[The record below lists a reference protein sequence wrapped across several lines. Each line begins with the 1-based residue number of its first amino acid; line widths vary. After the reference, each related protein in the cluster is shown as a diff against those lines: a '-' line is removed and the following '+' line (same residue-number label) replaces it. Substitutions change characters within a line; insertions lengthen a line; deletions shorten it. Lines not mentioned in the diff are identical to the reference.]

1 MAESKPIQSEEL
13 IEKGIFTDAKK
24 EAKELNTAIEVLT
37 ISFSELVKIQ
47 KDGLANIKK
56 IGGATDAKSLKATQ
70 EELNKVTEARKK
82 AQEVDKVRLEFT
94 KKFEAQRKKEFE
106 DFQKQKKNS
115 DEYIKAQAVQALTD
129 KARIARLKA
138 TAILENQQIG
148 LEQKLLA
155 TNTLLRLDRAALV
168 RTDINYGEQLKR
180 INSELDANNEL
191 IKNNSDKQKQ
201 QSLNVGN
208 YSESVQD
215 ALEKT
220 GLFGGVIG
228 KVTQFVELYEASI
241 IAINGAQKA
250 NTVATEVN
258 AEAHIAN
265 SAAIKTEE
273 AATQK
278 LSLAKRAFNAITSPA
293 GIAIAVGAAIL
304 ALTKY
309 IAGINKAFGDFFDLI
324 GAKLQDLVA
333 TGNEFEK
340 LKILT
345 IAYRDSINRL
355 NQELQILQDN
365 EGDLLARYNDSTLAL
380 GIRKKALQDYN
391 KAAIE
396 AKEKAVEIA
405 QQELDIANQEVKAQE
420 SLIGAGKGQ
429 ADAEYYTKQSEA
441 IQKLY
446 DANDKLNDFKN
457 IEIPKMNRQTFDE
470 EIINDIEL
478 IRSKKLGADSQ
489 IETLRTQINDENTLL
504 AERRKALEDFTKA
517 QKAAQV
523 EETKLLEK
531 FGLKKAEIDDLIATK
546 DAVALAKKI
555 KALENLRLNE
565 AEQAELAKVVLEVQK
580 AELERTAFK
589 NKLDEK
595 AIANQKE
602 LARLTLE
609 LNKAKIEG
617 AAFAREQE
625 LKEKQLDRQ
634 KKKDESLS
642 SLFLFSR
649 KKQKQSEAAFDTE
662 LESAKQLGDAKQKIL
677 DEQYL
682 SERKAIQDQI
692 DAKTKEEAIGLAEI
706 KLLNEK
712 YTNDKLK
719 LDIESAEREK
729 KIEDDKE
736 ETARQRRVK
745 RTTDTLENINKVTA
759 AFEQELDKRNAL
771 ESKQADR
778 AISKQESTID
788 KQRNL
793 AERGLSNTLA
803 FEEQKREEM
812 ELANRDREERNA
824 RIQEALQL
832 AQTFNAFLQA
842 ALKQTPA
849 PTGVQAITQATTNTF
864 LAKGIAKG
872 LVQFA
877 ADGNNMIEGAGT
889 TTSDSIPF
897 MLSKKEAVVKAS
909 ENIKHNDAVVDL
921 NAGVFGKKWM
931 PIADLDSAERKSTAQ
946 NIAGN
951 LAIQNNNEIK
961 QLLTDIKNKPVQMVD
976 VDGLNRLV
984 ETVVKDSVKHVT
996 THVKTRMRV

>member
-1 MAESKPIQSEEL
+1 MGKP
-13 IEKGIFTDAKK
+13 T
-24 EAKELNTAIEVLT
+24 
-37 ISFSELVKIQ
+37 
-47 KDGLANIKK
+47 
-56 IGGATDAKSLKATQ
+56 
-70 EELNKVTEARKK
+70 
-82 AQEVDKVRLEFT
+82 
-94 KKFEAQRKKEFE
+94 
-106 DFQKQKKNS
+106 
-115 DEYIKAQAVQALTD
+115 
-129 KARIARLKA
+129 
-138 TAILENQQIG
+138 
-148 LEQKLLA
+148 
-155 TNTLLRLDRAALV
+155 
-168 RTDINYGEQLKR
+168 
-180 INSELDANNEL
+180 
-191 IKNNSDKQKQ
+191 
-201 QSLNVGN
+201 
-208 YSESVQD
+208 
-215 ALEKT
+215 
-220 GLFGGVIG
+220 
-228 KVTQFVELYEASI
+228 
-241 IAINGAQKA
+241 
-250 NTVATEVN
+250 
-258 AEAHIAN
+258 
-265 SAAIKTEE
+265 
-273 AATQK
+273 
-278 LSLAKRAFNAITSPA
+278 
-293 GIAIAVGAAIL
+293 
-304 ALTKY
+304 
-309 IAGINKAFGDFFDLI
+309 FFFLMI
-324 GAKLQDLVA
+324 
-333 TGNEFEK
+333 
-340 LKILT
+340 
-345 IAYRDSINRL
+345 RRPP
-355 NQELQILQDN
+355 
-365 EGDLLARYNDSTLAL
+365 RSTLFP
-380 GIRKKALQDYN
+380 
-391 KAAIE
+391 
-396 AKEKAVEIA
+396 
-405 QQELDIANQEVKAQE
+405 
-420 SLIGAGKGQ
+420 
-429 ADAEYYTKQSEA
+429 YTT
-441 IQKLY
+441 L
-446 DANDKLNDFKN
+446 F
-457 IEIPKMNRQTFDE
+457 
-470 EIINDIEL
+470 
-478 IRSKKLGADSQ
+478 RS
-489 IETLRTQINDENTLL
+489 
-504 AERRKALEDFTKA
+504 
-517 QKAAQV
+517 
-523 EETKLLEK
+523 
-531 FGLKKAEIDDLIATK
+531 
-546 DAVALAKKI
+546 
-555 KALENLRLNE
+555 NE

-889 TTSDSIPF
+889 TTSDSIQIGR
-897 MLSKKEAVVKAS
+897 AS
-909 ENIKHNDAVVDL
+909 CR
-921 NAGVFGKKWM
+921 
-931 PIADLDSAERKSTAQ
+931 ER
-946 NIAGN
+946 
-951 LAIQNNNEIK
+951 
-961 QLLTDIKNKPVQMVD
+961 V
-976 VDGLNRLV
+976 
-984 ETVVKDSVKHVT
+984 
-996 THVKTRMRV
+996 

>member
-1 MAESKPIQSEEL
+1 MAESDVIKSEQL

-24 EAKELNTAIEVLT
+24 EAKELNTAIEALT
-37 ISFSELVKIQ
+37 LSFSELVKIQ

-94 KKFEAQRKKEFE
+94 KKFEAQRKKEFD

-115 DEYIKAQAVQALTD
+115 DEYIKAQAIQALTD

-180 INSELDANNEL
+180 INAELDANNEL

-241 IAINGAQKA
+241 VVLTGAEKA

-258 AEAHIAN
+258 AEAHVAN
-265 SAAIKTEE
+265 TAAIKTEE

-293 GIAIAVGAAIL
+293 GIAIAAGAAIF

-309 IAGINKAFGDFFDLI
+309 IAGINKAFSDFFGLL

-333 TGNEFEK
+333 TGSEFEK

-365 EGDLLARYNDSTLAL
+365 EGDLLAVYNDSTLAL
-380 GIRKKALQDYN
+380 GIRKKALQDYTI
-391 KAAIE
+391 AAIE

-429 ADAEYYTKQSEA
+429 ADAEFYTKQSEA

-504 AERRKALEDFTKA
+504 AERRKALDDFTKA
-517 QKAAQV
+517 QQQAQD

-555 KALENLRLNE
+555 KALENIRLNE

-580 AELERTAFK
+580 SELERKALG

-595 AIANQKE
+595 EIANKKE
-602 LARLTLE
+602 LLRLTDE
-609 LNKAKIEG
+609 LNQVQLQRKVDES
-617 AAFAREQE
+617 EQA
-625 LKEKQLDRQ
+625 LKEQQLKTQQRQ
-634 KKKDESLS
+634 DESLAS
-642 SLFLFSR
+642 FNLFSR
-649 KKQKQSEAAFDTE
+649 KKQKIAENQIEKEVE
-662 LESAKQLGDAKQKIL
+662 LEKQLLADQQAALTAKNKKELDDIQAQMDAG
-677 DEQYL
+677 
-682 SERKAIQDQI
+682 
-692 DAKTKEEAIGLAEI
+692 TKEIEIGLAER
-706 KLLNEK
+706 KLVEEK
-712 YTNDKLK
+712 NRTEQDRITAKSTELVKKAEEEKAKYQKKLTR
-719 LDIESAEREK
+719 ER
-729 KIEDDKE
+729 
-736 ETARQRRVK
+736 TV
-745 RTTDTLENINKVTA
+745 DTLKNINEVTA

-812 ELANRDREERNA
+812 ELANREREERNA
-824 RIQEALQL
+824 RVQEALQL

-897 MLSKKEAVVKAS
+897 MLSKKEAVVKAR

-931 PIADLDSAERKSTAQ
+931 PIADLDEVKQKSTAQ
-946 NIAGN
+946 NIASS

-961 QLLTDIKNKPVQMVD
+961 QLLADIKNKPVQMVN
-976 VDGLNRLV
+976 VDQLGQLV
-984 ETVVKDSVKHVT
+984 ETVYKEGVKKVT
-996 THVKTRMRV
+996 THAKSRPRV

>member
-1 MAESKPIQSEEL
+1 MAESKPIQSEDL
-13 IEKGIFTDAKK
+13 IEKNIFADAKT
-24 EAKELNTAIEVLT
+24 EAKELNTAIGILT
-37 ISFSELVKIQ
+37 KSMEELLKVQ
-47 KDGLANIKK
+47 KEGLDNIKK

-94 KKFEAQRKKEFE
+94 KKFEAQRKKEFD

-115 DEYIKAQAVQALTD
+115 DEYIKAQAIQALTD

-228 KVTQFVELYEASI
+228 KVTQFVELNE
-241 IAINGAQKA
+241 KA
-250 NTVATEVN
+250 LFALKIRQAESTLATTGDT
-258 AEAHIAN
+258 EAHAANIA
-265 SAAIKTEE
+265 ALKAEE

-293 GIAIAVGAAIL
+293 GIAIAAGAAIF

-309 IAGINKAFGDFFDLI
+309 IAGINKAFSDFFGLL

-333 TGNEFEK
+333 TGSEFEK

-365 EGDLLARYNDSTLAL
+365 EGDLLSVYNDSTLAL
-380 GIRKKALQDYN
+380 GIRKKALQDYT

-504 AERRKALEDFTKA
+504 AERRKALDDFTKA
-517 QKAAQV
+517 QKAAQE

-555 KALENLRLNE
+555 KALEDSRLNE

-580 AELERTAFK
+580 AELERKAFK

-677 DEQYL
+677 DDQYL
-682 SERKAIQDQI
+682 AERKAIQDQI
-692 DAKTKEEAIGLAEI
+692 DAKTKEESIGLAEI

-759 AFEQELDKRNAL
+759 AFEQELDKRNAIQD
-771 ESKQADR
+771 KQADR

-824 RIQEALQL
+824 RVQEALQL
-832 AQTFNAFLQA
+832 AQTFNSFLQA

-877 ADGNNMIEGAGT
+877 SDGNNMIEGVGT

-921 NAGVFGKKWM
+921 NAGVFGRKWM
-931 PIADLDSAERKSTAQ
+931 PVADLDEVKQKSTAQ
-946 NIAGN
+946 NIAQS

-961 QLLTDIKNKPVQMVD
+961 QLLTDIKNKPVQMVN
-976 VDGLNRLV
+976 VDQLGQLV
-984 ETVVKDSVKHVT
+984 ETVYKEGVKKVT
-996 THVKTRMRV
+996 TYAKSRPRV

>member
-1 MAESKPIQSEEL
+1 M
-13 IEKGIFTDAKK
+13 
-24 EAKELNTAIEVLT
+24 
-37 ISFSELVKIQ
+37 
-47 KDGLANIKK
+47 
-56 IGGATDAKSLKATQ
+56 
-70 EELNKVTEARKK
+70 
-82 AQEVDKVRLEFT
+82 
-94 KKFEAQRKKEFE
+94 
-106 DFQKQKKNS
+106 
-115 DEYIKAQAVQALTD
+115 
-129 KARIARLKA
+129 
-138 TAILENQQIG
+138 
-148 LEQKLLA
+148 
-155 TNTLLRLDRAALV
+155 
-168 RTDINYGEQLKR
+168 
-180 INSELDANNEL
+180 
-191 IKNNSDKQKQ
+191 
-201 QSLNVGN
+201 
-208 YSESVQD
+208 
-215 ALEKT
+215 
-220 GLFGGVIG
+220 
-228 KVTQFVELYEASI
+228 
-241 IAINGAQKA
+241 
-250 NTVATEVN
+250 
-258 AEAHIAN
+258 
-265 SAAIKTEE
+265 
-273 AATQK
+273 
-278 LSLAKRAFNAITSPA
+278 
-293 GIAIAVGAAIL
+293 
-304 ALTKY
+304 
-309 IAGINKAFGDFFDLI
+309 
-324 GAKLQDLVA
+324 
-333 TGNEFEK
+333 
-340 LKILT
+340 
-345 IAYRDSINRL
+345 
-355 NQELQILQDN
+355 
-365 EGDLLARYNDSTLAL
+365 
-380 GIRKKALQDYN
+380 
-391 KAAIE
+391 
-396 AKEKAVEIA
+396 
-405 QQELDIANQEVKAQE
+405 
-420 SLIGAGKGQ
+420 
-429 ADAEYYTKQSEA
+429 
-441 IQKLY
+441 
-446 DANDKLNDFKN
+446 
-457 IEIPKMNRQTFDE
+457 
-470 EIINDIEL
+470 
-478 IRSKKLGADSQ
+478 
-489 IETLRTQINDENTLL
+489 
-504 AERRKALEDFTKA
+504 
-517 QKAAQV
+517 
-523 EETKLLEK
+523 
-531 FGLKKAEIDDLIATK
+531 
-546 DAVALAKKI
+546 
-555 KALENLRLNE
+555 
-565 AEQAELAKVVLEVQK
+565 
-580 AELERTAFK
+580 
-589 NKLDEK
+589 
-595 AIANQKE
+595 
-602 LARLTLE
+602 TLE

-931 PIADLDSAERKSTAQ
+931 PIADLDSVERKSTAQ

>member
-1 MAESKPIQSEEL
+1 MAESDVIKSEQL

-24 EAKELNTAIEVLT
+24 EAKELNTAIEALT
-37 ISFSELVKIQ
+37 LSFSELVKIQ

-56 IGGATDAKSLKATQ
+56 IGGANDAKSLKATQ

-94 KKFEAQRKKEFE
+94 KKFEAQRKKELE

-115 DEYIKAQAVQALTD
+115 DEYIKAQAIQALTD

-180 INSELDANNEL
+180 INAELDANNEL

-241 IAINGAQKA
+241 VVLTGAEKA

-258 AEAHIAN
+258 AEAHVAN
-265 SAAIKTEE
+265 TAAIKTEE

-293 GIAIAVGAAIL
+293 GIAIAVGAAIF

-309 IAGINKAFGDFFDLI
+309 IAGINKAFSDFFGLL

-333 TGNEFEK
+333 TGSEFEK

-365 EGDLLARYNDSTLAL
+365 EGDLLSVYNDSTLAL
-380 GIRKKALQDYN
+380 GIRKKALQDYT

-504 AERRKALEDFTKA
+504 AERRKALDDFTKA
-517 QKAAQV
+517 QKAAQE

-555 KALENLRLNE
+555 KALEDSRLNE

-580 AELERTAFK
+580 AELERKALK

-595 AIANQKE
+595 EIANQKE

-609 LNKAKIEG
+609 LNKAKLEG

-625 LKEKQLDRQ
+625 LKEKELDRQ
-634 KKKDESLS
+634 NKKDESLS

-649 KKQKQSEAAFDTE
+649 KKQKLSEAAFDTE

-677 DEQYL
+677 DDQYL
-682 SERKAIQDQI
+682 AERKAIQDQI
-692 DAKTKEEAIGLAEI
+692 DAKTKEESIGLAEI

-759 AFEQELDKRNAL
+759 AFEQELDKRNAIQD
-771 ESKQADR
+771 KQADR

-824 RIQEALQL
+824 RVQEALQL

-897 MLSKKEAVVKAS
+897 MLSKKEAVVKAR

-931 PIADLDSAERKSTAQ
+931 PIADLDEVKQKSTAQ
-946 NIAGN
+946 NIASS

-961 QLLTDIKNKPVQMVD
+961 QLLADIKNKPVQMVN
-976 VDGLNRLV
+976 VDQLGQLV
-984 ETVVKDSVKHVT
+984 ETVYKEGVKKVT
-996 THVKTRMRV
+996 THAKSRPRV

>member
-1 MAESKPIQSEEL
+1 MAESDIVRSSDV

-168 RTDINYGEQLKR
+168 RTDINYSEQLKR

-228 KVTQFVELYEASI
+228 KVTQFVELNE
-241 IAINGAQKA
+241 KA
-250 NTVATEVN
+250 LFALKIRQAESTLATTGDT
-258 AEAHIAN
+258 EAHAAN
-265 SAAIKTEE
+265 IAAIKAEE

-278 LSLAKRAFNAITSPA
+278 LSLAKRALNAITSPI
-293 GIAIAVGAAIL
+293 GIAIAAVA
-304 ALTKY
+304 ALTAAVLY
-309 IAGINKAFGDFFDLI
+309 LESINQRVADS
-324 GAKLQDLVA
+324 AARLVA
-333 TGNEFEK
+333 SFDDKRSRGEEFTK
-340 LKILT
+340 LLELQIK
-345 IAYRDSINRL
+345 YRDSL
-355 NQELQILQDN
+355 NKSNEELQILKDN
-365 EGDLLARYNDSTLAL
+365 EGDLLARYEDTTLAL
-380 GIRKKALQDYN
+380 GERKKALDEYFI
-391 KAAIE
+391 AAQK
-396 AKEKAVEIA
+396 AKEKELEIA
-405 QQELDIANQEVKAQE
+405 QGAADIAKQDVIAQE
-420 SLIGAGKGQ
+420 ALFGNVKGS
-429 ADAEYYTKQSEA
+429 AKAEFYTKQSEA
-441 IQKLY
+441 VQKLY
-446 DANDKLNDFKN
+446 EAQDKLNDFLT
-457 IEIPKMNRQTFDE
+457 IEKPKKEREIFDQ

-504 AERRKALEDFTKA
+504 AERRKALDDFTKA
-517 QKAAQV
+517 QKAAQE

-555 KALENLRLNE
+555 KALGNLRLNE

-719 LDIESAEREK
+719 LDIESAEREE

-877 ADGNNMIEGAGT
+877 ADGNNMIEGVGT

-921 NAGVFGKKWM
+921 NAGLFGKKWM
-931 PIADLDSAERKSTAQ
+931 PVTDLDNVERKSTGQ
-946 NIAGN
+946 NIANN
-951 LAIQNNNEIK
+951 LQFQQSTRIEN
-961 QLLTDIKNKPVQMVD
+961 LLTDIKNKPVQMVD